1 MMGNDGV
8 DPRWTGN
15 GQKVMECGFRG
26 SNTRPLDLQSN
37 ALPTELKPLGTAHA
51 SLGFSKT
58 HEPLAVFNGRQEV
71 HRSK

>member
-1 MMGNDGV
+1 MSNDGV
-8 DPRWTGN
+8 DPRWTWH
-15 GQKVMECGFRG
+15 GQKVAECGFRG

-58 HEPLAVFNGRQEV
+58 NEPLAVFDGKQEV
-71 HRSK
+71 HAFK